1 MKPYPIARGVQKYS
15 VCELL
20 GFSIQISIYLLMLQI
35 CLTHVAFQVTAQAR
49 ANLLVAIVM

>member
-15 VCELL
+15 VCGLL

-35 CLTHVAFQVTAQAR
+35 CLTHVAFQVTAQAG
-49 ANLLVAIVM
+49 ASVSVAIVM